1 MGQKYRPRVRKKQML
16 KFISATNL
24 YVLSFITTFPL
35 LAFAETAYITERLEV
50 PVRSGET
57 RDHRI
62 IRYLQAGSQIE
73 VLKTYGTGYSQ
84 IKDERGREGFVLGR
98 YIVDQAPS
106 FVIAGRLEAQIAEQ
120 KKTIKRL
127 RQDVNALT
135 AQNKSAG
142 TTVKKIKEQLAQK
155 EAEFNQFVATAG
167 DSITLRE
174 RLLTLETERQVLLS
188 NNETLRAE
196 KLAVGDDSSKTW
208 FALGALTL
216 AIGWL
221 VGLLMPRVRKSR
233 VDTNL

>member
-1 MGQKYRPRVRKKQML
+1 MGQKYRTRVRKKQML
-16 KFISATNL
+16 KFISVTNL
-24 YVLSFITTFPL
+24 YVLSFIITVPL
-35 LAFAETAYITERLEV
+35 LAFAETAYITERLEI

-57 RDHRI
+57 RDHTI

-98 YIVDQAPS
+98 YLVDQAPS
-106 FVIAGRLEAQIAEQ
+106 FVIAGRLEAQIVEQ
-120 KKTIKRL
+120 KETIKRL

-135 AQNKSAG
+135 TQNKSASA
-142 TTVKKIKEQLAQK
+142 TVKKIKEQLTRK

-167 DSITLRE
+167 DSVTLRE
-174 RLLTLETERQVLLS
+174 RLVTLETERQVLLS

-233 VDTNL
+233 VDTSL